1 MTASLNQKYRSQMG
15 MMGARKIVSIW
26 IDAKSKFTNMI
37 PKMLKVSKRA
47 EADPKDRKIRKHFLK
62 SSKLKQEVMIN
73 HSIFNNY
80 TLLWAGKSREVKEG
94 QKEAKINLKYLLH
107 LLKKRLM
114 KICHLQAKEEKEDQK
129 EVKIK

>member
-1 MTASLNQKYRSQMG
+1 
-15 MMGARKIVSIW
+15 
-26 IDAKSKFTNMI
+26 MI

-80 TLLWAGKSREVKEG
+80 TLL
-94 QKEAKINLKYLLH
+94 
-107 LLKKRLM
+107 
-114 KICHLQAKEEKEDQK
+114 
-129 EVKIK
+129 